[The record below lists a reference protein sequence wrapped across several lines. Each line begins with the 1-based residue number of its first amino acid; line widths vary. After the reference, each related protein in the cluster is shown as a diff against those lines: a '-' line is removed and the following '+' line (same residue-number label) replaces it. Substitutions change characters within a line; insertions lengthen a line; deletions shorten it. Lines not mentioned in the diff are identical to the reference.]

1 LLKKGINSM
10 GKMNRRSFVQS
21 VAAVGAGLFAWAG
34 GAQAQ
39 TKRQPKKDGAAAGSA
54 EAMCAKEAMAVS
66 INYAPNHK
74 AVTDAKLKV
83 EKQGVPFD
91 KQFCNN
97 CMFYSSQGKDKA
109 GKDIGKCQLLQG
121 CHVYGEG
128 WSTSWAKKA

>member
-1 LLKKGINSM
+1 MKN
-10 GKMNRRSFVQS
+10 MNRRSFVQS
-21 VAAVGAGLFAWAG
+21 LAVLGGLAAWAG

-39 TKRQPKKDGAAAGSA
+39 TKRQPKKEAGGAASGD
-54 EAMCAKEAMAVS
+54 AMCAKEAMAVS

-97 CMFYSSQGKDKA
+97 CMFYSSAGKDKA

-121 CHVYGEG
+121 CLVYGEG

>member
-1 LLKKGINSM
+1 MKN
-10 GKMNRRSFVQS
+10 MNRRSFVQT
-21 VAAVGAGLFAWAG
+21 VAALAGLTALAG

-39 TKRQPKKDGAAAGSA
+39 TKRQPKKEAGAAGGDT
-54 EAMCAKEAMAVS
+54 MCAKEAMAVS

-97 CMFYSSQGKDKA
+97 CMFYASTGKDKA

-121 CHVYGEG
+121 CLVYGEG
-128 WSTSWAKKA
+128 WSSSWAKKM